1 MAPADRTVEVPQAM
15 EKLRRGERD
24 ELYETV
30 RITKDGRRIH
40 VSLTVSPIRDSAG
53 RITGVS
59 SVDRDITDR
68 KLVEMK
74 LQEQEKALRSSERRY
89 RSLFEGILHRINPL
103 DHDAE

>member
-1 MAPADRTVEVPQAM
+1 M
-15 EKLRRGERD
+15 EKLRRGERA

-40 VSLTVSPIRDSAG
+40 VSLTVSPIRDNAG

-74 LQEQEKALRSSERRY
+74 LQEQEKALRSSEQRY
-89 RSLFEGILHRINPL
+89 RSLFEEWFMASIGSGGRRIPGSKPGL
-103 DHDAE
+103 GGDARL